1 MQSRSE
7 GQNTQSLEATARQ
20 LCKSRGGRWS
30 GSKGMARCPAHDDR
44 TPSLGVTLGRRAIL
58 FHCFAGCDQAS
69 VIDAFRREGL
79 SPVQLFGG
87 PALFEMEQ
95 GAAPTLLNQSAAYIF
110 IAMGLVFVLLLG
122 EIDLPDLA
130 PAPPSHRSAIPTCP
144 AIPITKKQRSICPKV
159 PAP

>member
-7 GQNTQSLEATARQ
+7 DQSTQSLEATARQ

-79 SPVQLFGG
+79 SPAQLFGG
-87 PALFEMEQ
+87 LPPNA
-95 GAAPTLLNQSAAYIF
+95 
-110 IAMGLVFVLLLG
+110 G
-122 EIDLPDLA
+122 ESTVGRLSLI
-130 PAPPSHRSAIPTCP
+130 HI
-144 AIPITKKQRSICPKV
+144 
-159 PAP
+159 